1 MVTPNL
7 CCIPKA
13 PRCRLDI
20 RVATSVLLPL
30 AHDENWTS
38 GGAAKIRAIGGVIIA
53 CKTRENLYIGALGRA
68 GPGCR
73 RAFARFKEIM
83 AVRTSFL
90 LDILPGFSAR
100 SQGQSRK
107 FFSRQGLPGG
117 SRNASLP
124 EMLLPD
130 S

>member
-53 CKTRENLYIGALGRA
+53 CKTRENLYIGGLGRA

-83 AVRTSFL
+83 AVRSSFPL
-90 LDILPGFSAR
+90 S
-100 SQGQSRK
+100 
-107 FFSRQGLPGG
+107 
-117 SRNASLP
+117 
-124 EMLLPD
+124 LLPD
-130 S
+130 LYQKRAGETRNFLARHRTAQFYRRPF

>member
-7 CCIPKA
+7 CCIRKA

-53 CKTRENLYIGALGRA
+53 CKTRENLYIGGLGRA

-73 RAFARFKEIM
+73 RAFARFKESM
-83 AVRTSFL
+83 AGWRSFL
-90 LDILPGFSAR
+90 FGILRGFFGR
-100 SQGQSRK
+100 REGRT
-107 FFSRQGLPGG
+107 
-117 SRNASLP
+117 
-124 EMLLPD
+124 PD
-130 S
+130 CFCR